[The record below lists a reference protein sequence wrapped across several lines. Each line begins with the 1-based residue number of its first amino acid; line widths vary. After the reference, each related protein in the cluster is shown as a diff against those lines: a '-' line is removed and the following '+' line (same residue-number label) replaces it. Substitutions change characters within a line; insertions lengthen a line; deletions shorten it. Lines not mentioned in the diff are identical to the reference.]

1 MSARIDTTACPS
13 PIWLPG
19 GHLQTLYGAL
29 AAPANRLRFVRERI
43 KTPDGDF
50 LDFDWSAPGVVLR
63 PKDRAIIREGLPQGG
78 AATRWIEASDRELI
92 HQYRHAPA
100 LVLLHGLEGSSKS
113 RYVQSIL
120 QYFRARGWLVVL
132 AHFRGCSGVPN
143 LLARSYFSGD
153 IDEVDFILK
162 SVIERAPNAQWHV
175 AGVSLG
181 GNALL
186 KYLGERAGQTVPV
199 EAAVS
204 ICAPMDLVAAGERL
218 SQDWLCRQLYTRH
231 FLRTMKPKIMEKAS
245 RFPGAI
251 DVTRITHAK
260 TLRDFDDTYTAP
272 MHGFTDAMDYWHKA
286 SAKPWLPY
294 IQVPTLILNSR
305 NDPFIPE
312 PSLPGSAQASE
323 HVLLHQPAEG
333 GHMGFTT
340 GAFPGN
346 LNWLPSR
353 LARFF
358 SARQ

>member
-1 MSARIDTTACPS
+1 MSARIDATPCPS

-29 AAPANRLRFVRERI
+29 ATPANRLRFVRERI

-63 PKDRAIIREGLPQGG
+63 PKDRSINRQDLPQGG
-78 AATRWIEASDRELI
+78 GATRWIEAADQELI
-92 HQYRHAPA
+92 HQYQQAPA

-143 LLARSYFSGD
+143 RLARSYYSGD

-162 SVIERAPNAQWHV
+162 SVIERAPGAQWHA

-186 KYLGERAGQTVPV
+186 KYLGERAGQTAAI

-231 FLRTMKPKIMEKAS
+231 FLRTMKPKVMEKAS

-251 DVTRITHAK
+251 DVTRLSRAK

-272 MHGFTDAMDYWHKA
+272 MHGFTDAMDYWQKA
-286 SAKPWLPY
+286 SSKPWLPY
-294 IQVPTLILNSR
+294 IEVPTLVLNSR

-312 PSLPGSAQASE
+312 PSLPGSDQASAQ
-323 HVLLHQPAEG
+323 VILHQPAEG

-353 LARFF
+353 LAKFF
-358 SARQ
+358 QARQ

>member
-63 PKDRAIIREGLPQGG
+63 PKDRPINREGLPARG
-78 AATRWIEASDRELI
+78 AATRWIEPTDRELT
-92 HQYRHAPA
+92 HQYQNAPA

-113 RYVQSIL
+113 RYVQSVL

-162 SVIERAPNAQWHV
+162 SVIARAPQAQWHV

-186 KYLGERAGQTVPV
+186 KYLGERAGQTATI

-218 SQDWLCRQLYTRH
+218 SQNWLCRQLYTRH
-231 FLRTMKPKIMEKAS
+231 FLRTMKPKVMEKAS

-251 DVTRITHAK
+251 DVTRITRAK

-272 MHGFTDAMDYWHKA
+272 MHGFTNAQDYWQKA
-286 SAKPWLPY
+286 SSKPWLPY
-294 IQVPTLILNSR
+294 IQIPTLILNSR

-312 PSLPGSAQASE
+312 ASLPGSAEASE

-346 LNWLPSR
+346 LNWLPAR